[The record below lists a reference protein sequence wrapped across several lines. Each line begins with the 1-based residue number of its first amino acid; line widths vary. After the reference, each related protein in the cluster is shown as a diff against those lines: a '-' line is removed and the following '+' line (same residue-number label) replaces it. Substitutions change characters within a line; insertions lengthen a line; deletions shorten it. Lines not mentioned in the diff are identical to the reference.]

1 MINSIQTQFTP
12 EYGEMFK
19 TDLVF
24 ENKSKLRSV
33 KMKIEKGKITWFFFQ
48 KKVNFLFQ
56 QPY

>member
-24 ENKSKLRSV
+24 ENKSKLHSV

>member
-33 KMKIEKGKITWFFFQ
+33 KMKIEKGKIT
-48 KKVNFLFQ
+48 
-56 QPY
+56 